1 MAAQIVAGQVSA
13 LKPVRAT
20 AGRSFFQGQSL
31 RAAAP
36 RVARQQRQLT
46 TMRFQYDAVG
56 AQYAAA
62 LVDLA
67 QEKNNLDA
75 VHADVDALSTLLR
88 ESPDVKSFLD
98 NPIIAPEKKR
108 NVIQSIGKEA
118 GLNADTI
125 TFLNL
130 VLDKDRLMAL
140 EEICE
145 SFEKRYCQLTDTQVA
160 VVRSPSKL
168 EQEQTFLVAKKL
180 QELTGSKNIK
190 MKPVIDESLIAG
202 FIIEYGS
209 SQIDMSVK
217 GQLDK
222 ISQELENASFAF

>member
-1 MAAQIVAGQVSA
+1 MQHVC
-13 LKPVRAT
+13 T
-20 AGRSFFQGQSL
+20 AC
-31 RAAAP
+31 
-36 RVARQQRQLT
+36 
-46 TMRFQYDAVG
+46 
-56 AQYAAA
+56 
-62 LVDLA
+62 
-67 QEKNNLDA
+67 A
-75 VHADVDALSTLLR
+75 VHVAMRNELQSRPQHASAIMAVVHHNMWKCYQSPSITCIKSTQ
-88 ESPDVKSFLD
+88 ESCSK
-98 NPIIAPEKKR
+98 
-108 NVIQSIGKEA
+108 
-118 GLNADTI
+118 
-125 TFLNL
+125 
-130 VLDKDRLMAL
+130 VLMLAWHL
-140 EEICE
+140 
-145 SFEKRYCQLTDTQVA
+145 QVA

>member
-1 MAAQIVAGQVSA
+1 M
-13 LKPVRAT
+13 
-20 AGRSFFQGQSL
+20 
-31 RAAAP
+31 
-36 RVARQQRQLT
+36 
-46 TMRFQYDAVG
+46 
-56 AQYAAA
+56 
-62 LVDLA
+62 DLA

-118 GLNADTI
+118 GLNADTV

-145 SFEKRYCQLTDTQVA
+145 SFEKRYCQLTDTQVPA
-160 VVRSPSKL
+160 
-168 EQEQTFLVAKKL
+168 
-180 QELTGSKNIK
+180 
-190 MKPVIDESLIAG
+190 LIAP
-202 FIIEYGS
+202 
-209 SQIDMSVK
+209 
-217 GQLDK
+217 
-222 ISQELENASFAF
+222 ASRLA